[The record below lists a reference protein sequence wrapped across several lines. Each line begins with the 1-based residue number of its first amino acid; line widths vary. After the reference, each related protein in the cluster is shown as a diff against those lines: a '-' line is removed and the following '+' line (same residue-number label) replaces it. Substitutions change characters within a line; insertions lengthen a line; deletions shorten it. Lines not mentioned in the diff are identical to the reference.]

1 MRFPGVK
8 RVIPEWELVLNGWT
22 EFIAEVAPEAAPLI
36 GQKKHV
42 PYYIA
47 GTLKDAE
54 LSDAARRQKGLS
66 AEQSAIGK
74 ARSGSHIASLG
85 PVLFLDDDG
94 DVFAR
99 ESQLRE
105 FGGATLIYS
114 SLSYGFVKEGTT
126 EPSLGGRI
134 ALCGNRSWTP
144 EEHGAIFDG
153 FNHLLGGGFDE
164 HGRSPALCY
173 GRHARRAEEAPC
185 KRLVIEGHAFN
196 VDLLLELGRSL
207 RPQFDPAR
215 FQKTA
220 PERKYATPKNSNA

>member
-1 MRFPGVK
+1 
-8 RVIPEWELVLNGWT
+8 
-22 EFIAEVAPEAAPLI
+22 LI

-54 LSDAARRQKGLS
+54 LSEAARRQKGLS
-66 AEQSAIGK
+66 AEQNAIGK

-85 PVLFLDDDG
+85 PVLLLDDDG

-99 ESQLRE
+99 EGQIRE
-105 FGGATLIYS
+105 FGGAALVYS
-114 SLSYGFVKEGTT
+114 SHSFGFVKEGATK
-126 EPSLGGRI
+126 PSLGGRI
-134 ALCGNRSWTP
+134 ALCGNRCWTP

-164 HGRSPALCY
+164 HGRSAALCY
-173 GRHARRAEEAPC
+173 GRHARRSEEASC
-185 KRLVIEGHAFN
+185 NRLVIEGHTFN

-207 RPQFDPAR
+207 RPQFDNAR

-220 PERKYATPKNSNA
+220 PDRKYAISEELERI